1 MFLFSRIFIEKSLLY
16 SMILFLFGGFAC
28 REISALPLGHGYEFV
43 GNGKIAGR
51 EFKRMYEK
59 SVTAV
64 PEYSR
69 IENTQDFSVALKN
82 NARVLA
88 RLRADQVF
96 KFGDLAI
103 SGKQLKKVGE
113 VLNAVASGKKTWP
126 TAGLDFY
133 QIKGE
138 DGRGN
143 VHFTGY
149 FTPRLEAREKA
160 DAEFRYPIYRM
171 PKIRPLPTRQAIDH
185 ENALV
190 GQGLEMAYTNS
201 LLDNFFLSVQGS
213 GVLDFGGGKTRQI
226 GFAGANGHPYRSLG
240 KMLVSKGFVP
250 PEKIS
255 LRSIRAWFDQHPQ
268 QLVPMLNQNP
278 SYTFFAPRPNQITG
292 AAGVGLT
299 ALHSIAVDKACIP
312 YGACLL
318 AEIPVLNDNGE
329 LAGHQWRI
337 LFAQDTGGAIRGP
350 GHVDLYFGQ
359 GCQAGDRAGDL
370 HHYGRIWLILPQDQK

>member
-1 MFLFSRIFIEKSLLY
+1 MFLFSRIIIKKSLLF
-16 SMILFLFGGFAC
+16 SMLLFLFGGPAGG
-28 REISALPLGHGYEFV
+28 EISALPLGHGYEFV

-59 SVTAV
+59 LV

-69 IENTQDFSVALKN
+69 IENTQDFFVALKN

-96 KFGDLAI
+96 KFDNLTF
-103 SGKQLKKVGE
+103 SGEQLKKVGE
-113 VLNAVASGKKTWP
+113 ILSAAAVGQKTFLP
-126 TAGLDFY
+126 AGLEFF

-149 FTPRLEAREKA
+149 FTPRLAAREKA
-160 DAEFRYPIYRM
+160 DAVFRFPIYRM
-171 PKIRPLPTRQAIDH
+171 PKIRPIPARRAIDH
-185 ENALV
+185 ENALS
-190 GQGLEMAYTNS
+190 GQGLEMAFTDS

-226 GFAGANGHPYRSLG
+226 GFAGANGHPYRSVG
-240 KMLVSKGFVP
+240 KMLVSNGSIS

-255 LRSIRAWFDQHPQ
+255 LRSIRAWFDKHPQ

-278 SYTFFAPRPNQITG
+278 SYTFFAPRPDQITG

-329 LAGHQWRI
+329 LVGHQWRI

-359 GCQAGDRAGDL
+359 GRQAGDRAGDL
-370 HHYGRIWLILPQDQK
+370 HHYGRIWLILPQNLE